1 MVSFRYSPF
10 KGRNLNNEKTLL
22 TYDDLFELDRINNKT
37 IENNASA
44 TIGVEY
50 KKIDN
55 LSNEN
60 LKIGF
65 GVNLRDTIDEDLP
78 KSSSIGQ
85 KTSDIIGYSGIKI
98 TQNLSFN
105 YDFSIDQNLSGTNY
119 TLASLNYSTNKFQT
133 SFEYL
138 EKSNLIGDE
147 SYLNNK
153 TEFQINKLNS
163 LAFETNK
170 NIDRNLTNYYNLIY
184 EYKND
189 CMTASVVYN
198 KQFYQDDAI
207 NSGKNI
213 FFKLSFLPFGN
224 IDTPSIND

>member
-1 MVSFRYSPF
+1 M
-10 KGRNLNNEKTLL
+10 
-22 TYDDLFELDRINNKT
+22 
-37 IENNASA
+37 
-44 TIGVEY
+44 EY

-170 NIDRNLTNYYNLIY
+170 NIDRNLTTI
-184 EYKND
+184 
-189 CMTASVVYN
+189 T
-198 KQFYQDDAI
+198 I
-207 NSGKNI
+207 
-213 FFKLSFLPFGN
+213 
-224 IDTPSIND
+224 